1 MKRYIILTPP
11 GGPDRD
17 HRTTRFIADRMS
29 LLALVFPGPWLLLH
43 RCWWSG
49 LAALG
54 IQVLAGWLA
63 DQPGLFWAGTLS
75 SLALGLLI
83 GLEARHMQVKSL
95 MRRGWREEA
104 VLLAPD
110 RATAEAMF
118 FAALPEPEK
127 FAVPAADWTKISPRQ
142 DGPAY
147 GGPALGLFDM
157 GKGR

>member
-11 GGPDRD
+11 GGPLRD
-17 HRTTRFIADRMS
+17 HRTTRFIADRFAV
-29 LLALVFPGPWLLLH
+29 LAFLFPGPWLLMH

-49 LAALG
+49 LAALAAQG
-54 IQVLAGWLA
+54 LAGWLA

-75 SLALGLLI
+75 SLALSLLI
-83 GLEARHMQVKSL
+83 GLEARHMQARNLV
-95 MRRGWREEA
+95 RRGWQEEA

-110 RATAEAMF
+110 LVTAEAMF
-118 FAALPEPEK
+118 FETLPAPEP
-127 FAVPAADWTKISPRQ
+127 FAVPAADWTKISPRKE
-142 DGPAY
+142 GPAY